1 MFTNFVLEKNIVL
14 KKEQLKLD
22 FNPPP
27 PPTPTRSVFFG
38 SYLVKDPLWE
48 NLGMCWIPFPYR
60 KIALTITLAFHAVKH
75 RSLEMLLNGIFKV
88 SCTLADKISS
98 LISIFV
104 IDNNLFQYF
113 QNMFH

>member
-1 MFTNFVLEKNIVL
+1 
-14 KKEQLKLD
+14 
-22 FNPPP
+22 
-27 PPTPTRSVFFG
+27 
-38 SYLVKDPLWE
+38 
-48 NLGMCWIPFPYR
+48 MCWIPFPYR
-60 KIALTITLAFHAVKH
+60 KTALTITLAFHAVKH

-113 QNMFH
+113 QNMFPNAHIYTKTKNSVAKYPLRNAGINTVNPHLWHRNPQTY